1 MLPMAQKP
9 IKAGVLDVDPRAAPL
24 QPMRDDPERQPDP
37 RQLVQGEVPRGGL
50 ESARAQI
57 ADARPP
63 HDGLRLGCDYQTL
76 GNSEESGKKKIED
89 EFYFQGDL
97 ERTELN
103 DPPNPM
109 MDRQKREEFPSHQVG
124 YVDFICEPLYEHL
137 VHQEHLE
144 YLKHLAPKDGNN
156 IENNGAIFTN
166 LDPMLEGC
174 RKNRENWSAL
184 IVNKE
189 ETESE
194 S

>member
-1 MLPMAQKP
+1 
-9 IKAGVLDVDPRAAPL
+9 
-24 QPMRDDPERQPDP
+24 
-37 RQLVQGEVPRGGL
+37 
-50 ESARAQI
+50 
-57 ADARPP
+57 
-63 HDGLRLGCDYQTL
+63 
-76 GNSEESGKKKIED
+76 
-89 EFYFQGDL
+89 
-97 ERTELN
+97 
-103 DPPNPM
+103 
-109 MDRQKREEFPSHQVG
+109 MDRQRRDEFPSHQVG

>member
-1 MLPMAQKP
+1 M
-9 IKAGVLDVDPRAAPL
+9 
-24 QPMRDDPERQPDP
+24 
-37 RQLVQGEVPRGGL
+37 
-50 ESARAQI
+50 
-57 ADARPP
+57 
-63 HDGLRLGCDYQTL
+63 
-76 GNSEESGKKKIED
+76 
-89 EFYFQGDL
+89 
-97 ERTELN
+97 
-103 DPPNPM
+103 
-109 MDRQKREEFPSHQVG
+109 
-124 YVDFICEPLYEHL
+124 DFICEPLYEHL

-166 LDPMLEGC
+166 LNPMLEGDSSYDMMAQTTWNNNTLPFSGC

>member
-1 MLPMAQKP
+1 
-9 IKAGVLDVDPRAAPL
+9 
-24 QPMRDDPERQPDP
+24 
-37 RQLVQGEVPRGGL
+37 
-50 ESARAQI
+50 
-57 ADARPP
+57 
-63 HDGLRLGCDYQTL
+63 
-76 GNSEESGKKKIED
+76 
-89 EFYFQGDL
+89 
-97 ERTELN
+97 LN

-109 MDRQKREEFPSHQVG
+109 MDRQRREEFPSHQVG